1 MDNRDRRK
9 ELGKVFFDVSKYLI
23 TAVVI
28 ASLLGEK
35 VNLPLFFIGL
45 ILALIT
51 LLLGY
56 FITPKNKGDC

>member
-1 MDNRDRRK
+1 MQNKDRRK

-35 VNLPLFFIGL
+35 VNLPVFFIGL
-45 ILALIT
+45 ILSLLT
-51 LLLGY
+51 LALGY
-56 FITPKNKGDC
+56 FITPKDKGD